1 MRGSLEKLKEIQDS
15 LIRFQIDRT
24 IINAAN
30 AVREAIEI
38 IKKQGQQKH
47 WFFVDENGPELMT
60 VDKDGKPI
68 EFIKSKYIEEFYWK
82 DSEKLISTW
91 LRK

>member
-1 MRGSLEKLKEIQDS
+1 
-15 LIRFQIDRT
+15 
-24 IINAAN
+24 
-30 AVREAIEI
+30 
-38 IKKQGQQKH
+38 
-47 WFFVDENGPELMT
+47 MT

-91 LRK
+91 LIQ